1 MIKLLQLD
9 DWVLCRLYNK
19 KNKWE
24 KLNDETTSH
33 VSTEASHDMTMT
45 PESDIEHEH
54 ELHSNEFGLF
64 DQIMNQTQTQ
74 TQTQSRFR
82 PAEPVEAVSNY
93 IQAASLVQ
101 KQEESDWMWGLNLEE
116 IQSSLLQFDGSNQ
129 DLFF

>member
-1 MIKLLQLD
+1 VPELLQLD

-19 KNKWE
+19 KNNWE
-24 KLNDETTSH
+24 KLHGNTSH
-33 VSTEASHDMTMT
+33 VSTEASHDTTMT

-54 ELHSNEFGLF
+54 EHEHELHSEFDLL
-64 DQIMNQTQTQ
+64 DQFINH
-74 TQTQSRFR
+74 TQSLNQPAKLSR
-82 PAEPVEAVSNY
+82 PSEDVSSY
-93 IQAASLVQ
+93 IQAPAPVQ